1 MATIT
6 DFTSVSDNK
15 WFEIVT
21 SFPALPGSDTIELEF
36 PVSFNLPHCFV
47 CVQQFGA
54 GGDDDPVLGGGSS
67 RYAISVRTLAA
78 EVFEELPESPVRG
91 NDPESLNFAANISA
105 IRVVPT
111 NVTGVTTFRLVL
123 TANGN

>member
-1 MATIT
+1 MATIS

-21 SFPALPGSDTIELEF
+21 SFPALPGSDTIELEN

-47 CVQQFGA
+47 CVQQFD
-54 GGDDDPVLGGGSS
+54 GGGLPVLGGASS
-67 RYAISVRTLAA
+67 RYAISIRTLAA
-78 EVFEELPESPVRG
+78 NVFEELPESPVRG
-91 NDPESLNFAANISA
+91 NDPRSFNFAANFNA
-105 IRVVPT
+105 IRAVPT
-111 NVTGVTTFRLVL
+111 NVTGVTTFRLIL